1 MTAHDTRVARIAA
14 QMLKPPVPR
23 HPLDELKPERQSER
37 LVVFTPNGPQVDALL
52 SAAQKVIGRPLAS
65 SEAIHRVV
73 SHNPDALWA
82 IARRSRYRSS
92 LPVAEGFVAYLML
105 NHAGMRGLFDGSLNI
120 SDPDLSLLSRQNEKP
135 AGIYVWCV
143 HALGII
149 AGGMPLTVEKIS
161 TRLYRDVHVYA
172 RAATPY
178 GLKLMQTMGFEPRA
192 RYDGIESTSIHV
204 YRRKHQ
210 EAPQVPIYDNYN
222 ARAEARGE
230 TVTIARTL
238 DDMMRVMSIRSAV
251 YIAEQLCPYNEEF
264 DGNDFTATHLI
275 GYVGDEPAA
284 CLRIRYFADFAKV
297 ERLAVRRE
305 FRKTRISFQISK
317 AAIELCRAKGYSR
330 IYAHA
335 QKRLLNFFDRLGFRP
350 LEGGKEFAF
359 SDFDYVEIIL
369 DTTPHP
375 QAISLGVDPYIM
387 IRPEGRWHEP
397 GILERSAIRPIIR
410 PSVNRRPPRVARS
423 SKEPRAK
430 GLTPDLPASRPQPK
444 AVM

>member
-1 MTAHDTRVARIAA
+1 MTAHDPRVARIAA
-14 QMLKPPVPR
+14 QMLLKRPVPR
-23 HPLDELKPERQSER
+23 HPLDELNPQRQSDR
-37 LVVFTPNGPQVDALL
+37 LVVFTPSGSQVDALL
-52 SAAQKVIGRPLAS
+52 MAAQKVIGRRLAS
-65 SEAIHRVV
+65 NEAIHRVV
-73 SHNPDALWA
+73 SHNPDSLWA

-92 LPVAEGFVAYLML
+92 QPVAEGFVAYLML
-105 NHAGMRGLFDGSLNI
+105 NHAGMKGLFEGSLNVA
-120 SDPDLSLLSRQNEKP
+120 DPDVSLLSRQNEKP

-143 HALGII
+143 HAIGVI

-161 TRLYRDVHVYA
+161 TRLYRDVNVYA

-192 RYDGIESTSIHV
+192 KYDGIESASIHM
-204 YRRKHQ
+204 YPRKHRQ
-210 EAPQVPIYDNYN
+210 PSRPPIYDDYN
-222 ARAEARGE
+222 AQTERRRE
-230 TVTIARTL
+230 TVGIARTL

-251 YIAEQLCPYNEEF
+251 YIAEQSCPYEEEF

-275 GYVGDEPAA
+275 GYVGTEPAA

-317 AAIELCRAKGYSR
+317 AAIELCRAKGYRR

-350 LEGGKEFAF
+350 LEGGKEFVF
-359 SDFDYVEIIL
+359 SDFDYVEIVL

-375 QAISLGVDPYIM
+375 EAIALGADPYIM
-387 IRPEGRWHEP
+387 IRPEGRWHVP
-397 GILERSAIRPIIR
+397 GILERSVIRPVTR
-410 PSVNRRPPRVARS
+410 PSIDKRRERI
-423 SKEPRAK
+423 RAC
-430 GLTPDLPASRPQPK
+430 AAQPHK
-444 AVM
+444 VS